1 MKESVKNFL
10 IGWRKLFWFGIFFT
24 LTCEFFCFLIV
35 LFPGIERWF
44 VCSKETFWGVVTGIF
59 IHCSQEHFYGNLLFL
74 WLSILLICLFPPVE
88 KEQLHVMILIC
99 FSSAVLA
106 NIIDLLYSPN
116 AVSAGSSGVV
126 YALGG
131 IFFVGLL
138 KNTFSLLLST
148 IKYKGSFKI
157 LLPQLFLLFGLLVF
171 ATYLLLTIAF
181 YWKEFF
187 IVLERI
193 SWRVHITSFILAVTL
208 TSLHLAGTH
217 QLSKQKTL

>member
-44 VCSKETFWGVVTGIF
+44 VCSKETFRGVVTGIF
-59 IHCSQEHFYGNLLFL
+59 IHCSQEHFYGNILFL

-106 NIIDLLYSPN
+106 NAIDLLYFPN

-138 KNTFSLLLST
+138 KNTFSLLLSMA
-148 IKYKGSFKI
+148 KCKGSFKT
-157 LLPQLFLLFGLLVF
+157 LLPQLLLLFGLLVF
-171 ATYLLLTIAF
+171 TTHILLIMTF
-181 YWKEFF
+181 SWRQFF

-193 SWRVHITSFILAVTL
+193 SWRVHITSFVLAVTL
-208 TSLHLAGTH
+208 TSLYLAGTYYPN
-217 QLSKQKTL
+217 KQKNL